1 MKSVFKTAF
10 KKEADYGTKHGV
22 EIYRRS
28 LVILLKC
35 AQSELYP
42 HLKLQVGQSI
52 MHGYFF
58 ESDDQTPL
66 PAGLVGKL
74 EKRMRQIVK
83 SDDEFRVKKVGRKE
97 AIEMFK
103 KESRKDKVSAS
114 RWLKKPRMGLVFL
127 RDYFDFMFLDC
138 VASTGILSSFRLV
151 QYRHGFVLQYPGSK
165 ISKIPAN
172 ADRQEKLFS
181 VYEETKNWNAI
192 LGIHHVPDLNTAID
206 SGEISTLIKIQEAFH
221 EKKMVRIADGITE
234 KHSGNNMVFIAGPSS
249 SGKTTFVKRL
259 AIQLRANGLMPEMI
273 HLDDYFL
280 PRNKTPLTSEGEPD
294 FESIN
299 AVDVGLFRSHMK
311 ACLAGDT
318 IELPY
323 FDFKTGKRRNNGRP
337 VKKVPK
343 TIFLIEGLHGL
354 NSQLTDYPG
363 CSGQVRIFVSAL
375 TQLCIDY
382 SSRIFT
388 SDSRLMRRIVRDSMF
403 RSHTAGATLENFP
416 KVRKGEE
423 KYVFPFQERAHMFF
437 NSSIIYEQAVLK
449 PMVEK
454 LLKDIKADGSGKYY
468 EACRLLNYLEFF
480 LPLDPDEVPQTSI
493 LREFIGNSGFNY

>member
-1 MKSVFKTAF
+1 MKPVFKTAF

-35 AQSELYP
+35 AQKELYP
-42 HLKLQVGQSI
+42 TLKLQVGQSI

-58 ESDDQTPL
+58 ESAGRAPL
-66 PAGLVGKL
+66 PAGIVKNL

-83 SDDEFRVKKVGRKE
+83 SDAEFKVTKVFREK
-97 AIEMFK
+97 AIGMFK
-103 KESRKDKVSAS
+103 NEERYDKVAAAG
-114 RWLKKPRMGLVFL
+114 WLKKPRIGLVFL
-127 RDYFDFMFLDC
+127 RDFFDFMFLDC
-138 VASTGILSSFRLV
+138 VASAGILSSFRLM

-165 ISKIPAN
+165 ISSVPKN

-192 LGIHHVPDLNTAID
+192 LGIHHVPDLNSAID

-221 EKKMVRIADGITE
+221 EKKIARIADGITE
-234 KHSGNNMVFIAGPSS
+234 KHPGNNFVFIAGPSS

-280 PRNKTPLTSEGEPD
+280 PRDKTPLTPEGEPD
-294 FESIN
+294 FESIR
-299 AVDVGLFRSHMK
+299 AMDLDLFRCNMK
-311 ACLAGDT
+311 SCLAGEAV
-318 IELPY
+318 ELPD
-323 FDFKTGKRRNNGRP
+323 FDFKTGQRRTSGRLI
-337 VKKVPK
+337 KKVPE
-343 TIFLIEGLHGL
+343 TVFLVEGIHGL
-354 NSQLTDYPG
+354 NTQLTDCPG

-375 TQLCIDY
+375 TQLCIDH

-403 RSHTAGATLENFP
+403 RSHKAGDTLKMFP
-416 KVRKGEE
+416 KVRSGEE
-423 KYVFPFQERAHMFF
+423 KYVFPFQERANIFF

-449 PMVEK
+449 PMIEK
-454 LLKDIKADGSGKYY
+454 LLKDIEPDGSGKYY

-480 LPLDPDEVPQTSI
+480 LPLAPDEVPQTSI
-493 LREFIGNSGFNY
+493 LREFIGDSGFSY